1 MLKKNYFFIYIII
14 FFFLIYKINIKKNI
28 KIKKDPLKQI
38 KYLENGRKLYFIY
51 CSNCHQKDA
60 TGLKNLIP
68 SLNNKN
74 KLPKFIDKTILIIK
88 NGIYEK
94 IIINNKL
101 YNNQLM
107 PNNKKLKNIE
117 IAEITTY
124 LYNKWGKKKNII
136 ITANDVNE
144 VLKNIN

>member
-1 MLKKNYFFIYIII
+1 MN
-14 FFFLIYKINIKKNI
+14 
-28 KIKKDPLKQI
+28 D
-38 KYLENGRKLYFIY
+38 
-51 CSNCHQKDA
+51 
-60 TGLKNLIP
+60 
-68 SLNNKN
+68 KN